1 MVEIHSSDL
10 SKDELGFSIYDSKTI
25 QADTLSPTISNIG
38 LVSNNRMSAFY
49 VSTFD
54 NLTLD
59 FPTSESVVTATF
71 KISGNSATVS
81 SLPATKLDQAGK
93 IWRASVQVDNVT
105 GKWGSQE
112 NGEAV
117 DFIKSQRTLQET

>member
-10 SKDELGFSIYDSKTI
+10 SQDELGFSIYDSKTI

-38 LVSNNRMSAFY
+38 LASNNRMSAFY
-49 VSTFD
+49 VSTGD

-59 FPTSESVVTATF
+59 FTTSESVETATF

-93 IWRASVQVDNVT
+93 IWRASVQVDNDT
-105 GKWGSQE
+105 GKWG
-112 NGEAV
+112 
-117 DFIKSQRTLQET
+117 KSGKW